1 VGQFSGIL
9 RNRGSPR
16 GDPLCAMNHFA
27 RNLTFAT
34 ALFTSGCPFAPR
46 CWETATCP
54 FIDSGVDGGSDAA
67 FGTSSSGEPSAVPL
81 ASTTSTASAAMSKAP
96 DTGSV
101 EPGDGGA
108 GDASDVPDVSAIDGS
123 IATEPDADAELPD
136 ASLSGDADADSDSVV
151 PPRSP
156 CDEEGFV
163 VCDAV
168 CIDPSTDRDFC
179 GATHNCESVGERC
192 AGGEVCA
199 GGECRNWN
207 PAENTGIPGHTAV
220 LSPDGRSG
228 FAAWVQPDDH
238 DSDSNTPDIRR
249 VYAARW
255 DGSTWGAPARL
266 TTTAGDSSGEVRLA
280 VDATGAT
287 VAWDQREESGPCVY
301 AAHWNGAAWNTTQ
314 LAQGESPQVAEHDG
328 ESVVVWTEDSAT
340 VYVARRTNAGW
351 GDGEPVSPISNLY
364 TFIPVV
370 AAEAGKII
378 VAWLGETA
386 DRTRSIY
393 AATSNGSGW
402 SDAYRVSTNV
412 QPATSYAPAVAVGAG
427 TSWVTWYQTFDHDS
441 NPQTSNV
448 NQTHVASWDGSEWS
462 PSIRVSP
469 ATGETSGQKMAA
481 DGDGAIHVWAQREN
495 IGSASETN
503 YVMRLYAS
511 VLENGAWSNPTRVSG
526 DAANVN
532 QTTFSVAYRKHYG
545 VVAWTESA
553 ESLSLTLRAARW
565 DGSGWSEPALLT
577 DAATRSYLGALS
589 LTADG
594 TRAWVSWR
602 DFDEPAPGVL
612 HISSFW

>member
-27 RNLTFAT
+27 RNLTFAA

-81 ASTTSTASAAMSKAP
+81 ASTTSTSAAQSEAP

-101 EPGDGGA
+101 EPDDGGA
-108 GDASDVPDVSAIDGS
+108 GDASDVPDVSALDGS

-179 GATHNCESVGERC
+179 GATYNCESVGERC

-207 PAENTGIPGHTAV
+207 PAENTGLPGHTAV

-228 FAAWVQPDDH
+228 FAAWVQLDDH
-238 DSDSNTPDIRR
+238 DNDGNTPDIGR
-249 VYAARW
+249 VYAARR
-255 DGSTWGAPARL
+255 DGSNWGAPARL
-266 TTTAGDSSGEVRLA
+266 TTTAGDCSGNMKLA

-287 VAWDQREESGPCVY
+287 VAWEQREESRPHVY
-301 AAHWNGAAWNTTQ
+301 AAHWNGAAWNTTH
-314 LAQGESPQVAEHDG
+314 LAEGESPQVAADGG
-328 ESVVVWTEDSAT
+328 ESVVVWTEDYV
-340 VYVARRTNAGW
+340 VYAARSTNAGW
-351 GDGEPVSPISNLY
+351 GDGQPISPASNLY
-364 TFIPVV
+364 TFTPVV
-370 AAEAGKII
+370 AVGAGNLIA
-378 VAWLGETA
+378 AWLGETA
-386 DRTRSIY
+386 DHTRSIY
-393 AATSNGSGW
+393 AATSSGSGW

-412 QPATSYAPAVAVGAG
+412 QPATSYAPQVAVGAEA
-427 TSWVTWYQTFDHDS
+427 SWITWNQEFDHDNS
-441 NPQTSNV
+441 TQTDDVS
-448 NQTHVASWDGSEWS
+448 QTHVASWDGSVWS
-462 PSIRVSP
+462 PGIRVSP
-469 ATGETSGQKMAA
+469 ATGVTAGERIAA
-481 DGDGAIHVWAQREN
+481 DGDGAVLVWAQRDAL
-495 IGSASETN
+495 GSAAEPYSL
-503 YVMRLYAS
+503 MRLYANVRVRNAWNAPSLISDS
-511 VLENGAWSNPTRVSG
+511 V
-526 DAANVN
+526 ANVN
-532 QTTFSVAYRKHYG
+532 NVTFKVAYRDQVA
-545 VVAWTESA
+545 VVAWTEGG
-553 ESLSLTLRAARW
+553 ESLGSNPLRSVRW
-565 DGSGWSEPALLT
+565 DGRNWSEPALLGG
-577 DAATRSYLGALS
+577 DKNNYLGAVS

-602 DFDEPAPGVL
+602 DFDEPLPGVL
-612 HISSFW
+612 RISSFW